1 MLIIFYLCTKYEL
14 VMNNVQFP
22 AQQLSMSKK
31 TKAWRKQCVDF
42 ADSKLHFNYSLVRHS
57 LIHQTINYDLVAGK
71 LHMDDLALLYNPQG
85 IKAGFIPDKI
95 QHYPI
100 MNSKLGTLRG
110 EESRRVFDYK
120 VVVTNPNAIAEV
132 ENDKKQA
139 LFQSLQQ
146 HLQNT
151 AQSEDKFKQG
161 LEKIQNYY
169 NYEWQDL
176 REIRANSVLNHYS
189 KEQNFP
195 LIFNQGFQ
203 DSLTI
208 GEEIYQTDIV
218 GGEPV
223 LERLNPR
230 KVRIFKSGY
239 SNRIEDADMIILED
253 YWSPGK
259 VIDTYGQVLT
269 KQDMDYIESFPDHFS
284 QGAVDNADNIDER
297 YGFVNSHMI
306 TDTIADSTMFFD
318 PLGQYSDSV
327 SNELL
332 PYDMNGNIRVIRVF
346 WKSRRKIKKIKFYDP
361 QTGEEDF
368 TFMPENY
375 IPNKYKGEEEEAFW
389 INEAWEGTKIG
400 QDIYVNMRPRV
411 IQYNRLSNPSL
422 CHFGIIGTIYN
433 FNDDKPFSMVDMMKP
448 YNYLYDIIH
457 DRLNKMMAR
466 NWGKMTR
473 LDFSKKPKGW
483 KIEKWL
489 YYAKSMGLFVEDS
502 FNEGTVGQAK
512 GKLAGAMN
520 SNTQGVIDA
529 DFGNNIQQYIN
540 LLEWIKSTMGEIAG
554 ISKQR
559 EGQIANRE
567 TVGGVERATLQSS
580 NITEWI
586 FQQHDDTKKRVLEA
600 FLETFKIAYKGRSK
614 KFQYILPDYS
624 QQIAEIDGDEFAEC
638 DYGIVVDT
646 SSYLQDLN
654 QKLDTL
660 AQAALQNQA
669 LNFSTIMKLFTSAS
683 LAEKQRMVEAN
694 EQQMQQQHQQELQ
707 QQQQI
712 QQQQIQANQQTKER
726 ELQTKENINKR
737 DNDTKVMVAEINSQA
752 EMALLQIKNH
762 MTEDDAENDGI
773 NVDGYTQK
781 DRDQLMNEMKE
792 FDEKMQL
799 SREKLAWE
807 KQKNQESNEI
817 KRKQLALKN
826 KK

>member
-1 MLIIFYLCTKYEL
+1 MD
-14 VMNNVQFP
+14 NVQFP
-22 AQQLSMSKK
+22 AQQLPMSKK
-31 TKAWRKQCVDF
+31 TKEWRKKCVNF

-57 LIHQTINYDLVAGK
+57 LIHQTVNYDLVAGK

-100 MNSKLGTLRG
+100 MNSKLNVLRG
-110 EESRRVFDYK
+110 EESRRVFDYR
-120 VVVTNPNAIAEV
+120 VIVTNPNAISEI
-132 ENDKKQA
+132 EQDKKAA
-139 LFQSLQQ
+139 LFQSLQE
-146 HLQNT
+146 HLQNVS
-151 AQSEDKFKQG
+151 QSQEDFQAG
-161 LEKIQNYY
+161 LQNIQNYY
-169 NYEWQDL
+169 NYEWQDF

-189 KEQNFP
+189 KEQDFP
-195 LIFNQGFQ
+195 LIFNNGFM
-203 DSLTI
+203 DALTV
-208 GEEIYQTDIV
+208 GEEIYQCDIV

-223 LERLNPR
+223 IQRLNPK

-253 YWSPGK
+253 YWSPGR

-269 KQDMDYIESFPDHFS
+269 KKDMEYIESFPDHFS
-284 QGAVDNADNIDER
+284 QGAVDKMDNIDER

-306 TDTIADSTMFFD
+306 TDTIADSTLFFD

-332 PYDMNGNIRVIRVF
+332 PYDLNGNIRVIRVY
-346 WKSRRKIKKIKFYDP
+346 WKSRRKIKKIKYYDP
-361 QTGEEDF
+361 ETGEEEF
-368 TFMPENY
+368 TFMPESY
-375 IPNKYKGEEEEAFW
+375 IPNEYKGEEEETFW
-389 INEAWEGTKIG
+389 VNEAWEGTKIG
-400 QDIYVNMRPRV
+400 QEIYVNMRPRV
-411 IQYNRLSNPSL
+411 VQYNRLSNPSI
-422 CHFGIIGTIYN
+422 CHFGIIGTVYN
-433 FNDDKPFSMVDMMKP
+433 LNDDKPFSMVDMMKP
-448 YNYLYDIIH
+448 YSYLYDIIH

-489 YYAKSMGLFVEDS
+489 YYAKTMGLFVEDS

-512 GKLAGAMN
+512 GKLAGALN
-520 SNTQGVIDA
+520 SNSQGVIDA

-600 FLETFKIAYKGRSK
+600 FLETFKIAYKGRTK
-614 KFQYILPDYS
+614 KFQYILPDYAN
-624 QQIAEIDGDEFAEC
+624 QISEINGDEFAEC
-638 DYGIVVDT
+638 DYGIVVD
-646 SSYLQDLN
+646 SSNVTQELN
-654 QKLDTL
+654 QKLDGL

-669 LNFSTIMKLFTSAS
+669 LSFSTIMKLYTSAS
-683 LAEKQRMVEAN
+683 LAEKQRMVELN
-694 EQQMQQQHQQELQ
+694 EQQIREQQQQQQQQQAQL

-712 QQQQIQANQQTKER
+712 QVQQQMKQQ
-726 ELQTKENINKR
+726 ELQAKDNINKR

-762 MTEDDAENDGI
+762 MTEDDAEKDGVD
-773 NVDGYTQK
+773 VDGYTQK
-781 DRDQLMNEMKE
+781 DRDQLLLQMKE
-792 FDEKMQL
+792 LDEKMRL
-799 SREKLAWE
+799 SREKLEWDKE
-807 KQKNQESNEI
+807 KNRESNEI
-817 KRKQLALKN
+817 KRKQLTLKRQ
-826 KK
+826 K